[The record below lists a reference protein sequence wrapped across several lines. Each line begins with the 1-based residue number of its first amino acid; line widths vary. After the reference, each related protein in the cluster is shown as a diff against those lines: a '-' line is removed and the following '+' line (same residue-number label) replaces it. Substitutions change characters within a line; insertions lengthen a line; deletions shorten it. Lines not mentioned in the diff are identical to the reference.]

1 MHPELYIIEYR
12 NRERAL
18 ETAAAHRRAREA
30 RPASAPRAH
39 RRLSR
44 RLAHALRLR

>member
-1 MHPELYIIEYR
+1 MHPELSLIDYR

-30 RPASAPRAH
+30 RTPSAPLVTGGLRRRLGRVLH
-39 RRLSR
+39 RR
-44 RLAHALRLR
+44 